1 MLTKTSKLLKISSKN
16 QITIPVQWLNN
27 MGLDSGNSILLE
39 YANGKIQLINA
50 QQIKKD
56 KLKNFQP
63 IVLDD
68 TKQVN
73 FSDTHND
80 IYD

>member
-27 MGLDSGNSILLE
+27 MGLGSGNSILLE
-39 YANGKIQLINA
+39 YANGKIQLINT

-63 IVLDD
+63 IVLGD